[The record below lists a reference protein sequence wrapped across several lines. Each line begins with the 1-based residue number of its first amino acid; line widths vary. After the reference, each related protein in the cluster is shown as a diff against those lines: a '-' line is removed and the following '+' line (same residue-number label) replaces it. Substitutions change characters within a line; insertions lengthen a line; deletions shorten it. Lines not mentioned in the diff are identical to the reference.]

1 MKKVL
6 LAVAAAICIA
16 AFAGC
21 NTVGGMGKD
30 IRSGGDAIEKA
41 SGTKNQ

>member
-6 LAVAAAICIA
+6 LVVVAVCIA
-16 AFAGC
+16 AFIGC